1 MRKDYTLKDGRTLV
15 LEQSKGEDAK
25 EILDCMRKIGGE
37 TDFLLIDR
45 RGIPLSIE
53 QEAMFIEQL
62 NSAPTCRMFTGRVDG
77 KVVCVCDVKAPANK
91 KVAHVGVIGISCL
104 KEYWGLGIGSAM
116 VSTLIDFA
124 KETGV
129 IKLLTLEVHEQNTR
143 AQKLYE
149 KFGFEVVG
157 SHKGKFFVNGNYYDD
172 ILMDLSL

>member
-1 MRKDYTLKDGRTLV
+1 MNIFSRSIAVISLILV
-15 LEQSKGEDAK
+15 TSNLSGQEVQSRHAVPGQ
-25 EILDCMRKIGGE
+25 RY
-37 TDFLLIDR
+37 
-45 RGIPLSIE
+45 
-53 QEAMFIEQL
+53 
-62 NSAPTCRMFTGRVDG
+62 
-77 KVVCVCDVKAPANK
+77 
-91 KVAHVGVIGISCL
+91 L